1 MSLLWI
7 LLFSSLGLFTACS
20 KDTANNST
28 SGFYKT
34 QGPNIIDA
42 SGKPVVLRGVGL
54 GGWLMPEGYMLKIAA
69 PDGGSPTSIKKQ
81 ITALIGEQATQEF
94 YTLYQNNYVQEADIK
109 ALKEWGYD
117 HIRLPFHYK
126 VFYDPSSD
134 QFLEQGF
141 SLLDDFIGWCKKYD
155 LMIILDM
162 HATPGAQ
169 NHLNISDSDGTAR
182 LWAEPDPYQVQ
193 TTKIWEEIAIRYK
206 DETQIIGYDL
216 VNEPVLPDGYNVALF
231 RRFYVD
237 LISALRKI
245 DTNHIMFVEGNWFA
259 TDFTGLTP
267 PMDDNM
273 VYAFHKYWNDTSL
286 GTIQYLLD
294 IRNEFQVPL
303 WLGETGENS
312 NSWFYEVS
320 RMVEFQNIGWNWWT
334 HKKYNTLTAPLSVV
348 TNPEYEEVLAYW
360 RGGSKP
366 TRETAIKGL
375 MQMAEDLHI
384 EKCVY
389 RPDVIA
395 ALFDP
400 EYNTKPAPYT
410 KHQLPGVIAAVQYDL
425 GNQGVSYYDS
435 DYINTSG
442 KPGAPN
448 QGGGFRND
456 GVDIEL
462 TKNAGGFDYSVGW
475 ISNGEWLEYTI
486 EATNAGELEVIAK
499 VAAPNSNGKISFFI
513 DGTVV
518 IDKFTI
524 PATGSYNSWQNV
536 NVGKVNLE
544 AGEHKLRL
552 VFDNYG
558 FNLNQVTFSAIEN

>member
-1 MSLLWI
+1 MSLLWVM
-7 LLFSSLGLFTACS
+7 LLSSLSLFTACP
-20 KDTANNST
+20 KDSVDNTT

-34 QGPNIIDA
+34 QGPNILDA

-81 ITALIGEQATQEF
+81 ITALIGEQATQDF
-94 YTLYQNNYVQEADIK
+94 YALYRQNYVQEADIK

-117 HIRLPFHYK
+117 HIRLPFHYN
-126 VFYDPSSD
+126 VFYDSDAD
-134 QFLEQGF
+134 QFIEEGF

-182 LWAEPDPYQVQ
+182 LWTEPDPYQNQ
-193 TTKIWEEIAIRYK
+193 TTKIWEEIAVRYK

-231 RRFYVD
+231 RRFYLD
-237 LISALRKI
+237 LISAIRKI

-286 GTIQYLLD
+286 GTIQYLID
-294 IRNEFQVPL
+294 IRNEYQVPL

-312 NSWFYEVS
+312 NSWFYEVV
-320 RMVEFQNIGWNWWT
+320 RMVESQNIGWNWWT

-348 TNPEYEEVLAYW
+348 TNPEYEEILAYW
-360 RGGSKP
+360 RGGPKP
-366 TRETAIKGL
+366 TREAAINGL
-375 MQMAEDLHI
+375 MQMAADLHI
-384 EKCVY
+384 DKCDF

-395 ALFDP
+395 SLFDP
-400 EYNTKPAPYT
+400 DFNSNPEPYAD
-410 KHQLPGVIAAVQYDL
+410 HQIPGVLPAAQFDL
-425 GNQGVSYYDS
+425 GNQGVSYNDT
-435 DYINTSG
+435 DYINTTG
-442 KPGAPN
+442 KPGGPN
-448 QGGGFRND
+448 RGGGYRND
-456 GVDIEL
+456 GVDIEY
-462 TKNAGGFDYSVGW
+462 TNIPDGFDYSVGW
-475 ISNGEWLEYTI
+475 ISNGEWLEYTV
-486 EATNAGELEVIAK
+486 NAVNSGRMAIKAL
-499 VAAPNSNGKISFFI
+499 VAAPESNGKLSVFL
-513 DGTVV
+513 DGSRVLNNL
-518 IDKFTI
+518 TI
-524 PATGSYNSWQNV
+524 PATGSYSTWQNV
-536 NVGKVNLE
+536 DLGSINME
-544 AGEHKLRL
+544 TGEHTLRI

-558 FNLNQVTFSAIEN
+558 FNLNQLVFSATEN